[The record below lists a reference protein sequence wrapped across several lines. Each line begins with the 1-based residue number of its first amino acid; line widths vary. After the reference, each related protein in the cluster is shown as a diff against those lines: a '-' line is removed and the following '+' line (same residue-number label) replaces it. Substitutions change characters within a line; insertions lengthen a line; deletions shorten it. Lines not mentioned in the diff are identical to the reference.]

1 MRILITG
8 NKGMLGQDLTAHLK
22 ARHQVVGADLPE
34 VDITDPHSVQR
45 AFAGG
50 KLDAVIHA
58 AAFTAVDNCEH
69 RPDLAFQVNAE
80 GTHNVAVACREA
92 SLTMLYLSTDY
103 VFDGQK
109 TAPYAEDDLPNPL
122 NVYGQSKLQG
132 ESHVKELLPGSWIV
146 RTSWLFG
153 PLGKNFVRT
162 ILQRAQQGESLRVV
176 DDQVGAPTYTVD
188 LAEKLEQI
196 VMRGSPGIYHVTNRG
211 YCSWFEFAQEIL
223 RQAGLSHV
231 PLFAIPTSAS
241 DRAARRPRNSRL
253 AHTRLESEGL
263 GLLPPWQDALA
274 RYLLR
279 EVQAQHGV
287 R

>member
-1 MRILITG
+1 
-8 NKGMLGQDLTAHLK
+8 MLGRDLTAHLG
-22 ARHQVVGADLPE
+22 ARHQVVPADLPE
-34 VDITDPHSVQR
+34 VDITDLDLVQR
-45 AFAGG
+45 TF
-50 KLDAVIHA
+50 DSTQPEVVIHT
-58 AAFTAVDNCEH
+58 AAFTSVDDCEH
-69 RPDLAFQVNAE
+69 QPDLAFQVNAE
-80 GTHNVAVACREA
+80 GTRNVAVACRQA
-92 SLTMLYLSTDY
+92 SLPMLYVSTDY

-109 TAPYAEDDLPNPL
+109 PTPYGEDDRPNPL

-132 ESHVKELLPGSWIV
+132 ERHVTELLEAAWIV

-176 DDQVGAPTYTVD
+176 DDQVGAPTYTMD

-196 VMRGSPGIYHVTNRG
+196 VVRGSPGIYHVTNRG

-223 RQAGLSHV
+223 RQAALSRV
-231 PLFAIPTSAS
+231 RVFAIPTSAS
-241 DRAARRPRNSRL
+241 DRPAPRPRNSRL

-263 GLLPPWQDALA
+263 GLLPAWQDALS

-279 EVQAQHGV
+279 EGQAKA
-287 R
+287 

>member
-1 MRILITG
+1 
-8 NKGMLGQDLTAHLK
+8 MLGRDLTAHLG

-34 VDITDPHSVQR
+34 VDITDLHLVQR
-45 AFAGG
+45 AFDSA
-50 KLDAVIHA
+50 KLDAVIHT
-58 AAFTAVDNCEH
+58 AAFTAVDDCEH
-69 RPDLAFQVNAE
+69 RPDLAFQVNAQ
-80 GTHNVAVACREA
+80 GTRNVAVACREA
-92 SLTMLYLSTDY
+92 SLPMLYLSTDY

-109 TAPYAEDDLPNPL
+109 PAPYTEDDHPNPL
-122 NVYGQSKLQG
+122 NVYGRSKLQG
-132 ESHVKELLPGSWIV
+132 ESHVQELLPAAWIV

-176 DDQVGAPTYTVD
+176 DDQAGAPTYTMD
-188 LAEKLEQI
+188 LAEKVEQI
-196 VMRGSPGIYHVTNRG
+196 VMRGNPGVYHVTNRG

-223 RQAGLSHV
+223 RQAGLNHV

-241 DRAARRPRNSRL
+241 DRPALRPRNSRL

-263 GLLPPWQDALA
+263 GLLPTWQDALT

-279 EVQAQHGV
+279 EGQAQ
-287 R
+287 REA